1 MSEYFERI
9 AGEWRERAPEL
20 GAWVMQHLVNRTDIW
35 GRYLK
40 KKYRG
45 ETKGGKPMNRA
56 ITAPFAR
63 ERGKISLQVSSLEKH
78 FRAKEGGGILGLHS
92 CSSDG
97 LSRWMALDIDLHD
110 EDDLSVTQEGNFAAA
125 VAWHDRLKSMGFD
138 PLLMDSNGNG
148 GFHMLV
154 VFERAMSST
163 SVRTFCEEFVSDFGK
178 RGLDVAP
185 DLFPGNFGSAHR
197 GSWLRI
203 FGRHHTRDHYTRVY
217 NDEPWSDQR
226 WLEGH
231 DAIDRILDLQM
242 APASVLEKQKMTPKT
257 RTVCLDFD
265 GVIHSYQ
272 SGWQGEAV
280 ISDPP
285 IHKVDEAIRR
295 LRKDFRV
302 VVYSARC
309 RDEEGVQAIKRW
321 LDKHLIEVDEVC
333 RHKPPAFVYVDD
345 RAVRF
350 TGDWDGTIRDIYDFR
365 K

>member
-1 MSEYFERI
+1 MNDYSERV
-9 AGEWRERAPEL
+9 ASEWHERAPEL
-20 GAWVMQHLVNRTDIW
+20 AAWVMKNMVNRKDIW

-45 ETKGGKPMNRA
+45 QTQGGQPKNRA
-56 ITAPFAR
+56 ITAPFSR
-63 ERGKISLQVSSLEKH
+63 ERGKISLQANSIAKH
-78 FRAKEGGGILGLHS
+78 FRSKEGDLLGLHS

-97 LSRWMALDIDLHD
+97 LSRWLALDIDLHD
-110 EDDLSVTQEGNFAAA
+110 DYDMSVTKEGNFAAA
-125 VAWHDRLKSMGFD
+125 VAWHDQLKAMGFD
-138 PLLMDSNGNG
+138 PLLMDSNGSG
-148 GFHMLV
+148 GFHMM
-154 VFERAMSST
+154 VFFENPMGSIA
-163 SVRTFCEEFVSDFGK
+163 VRSFCEQFVANYSK
-178 RGLDVAP
+178 KGLDQAP
-185 DLFPGNFGSAHR
+185 DLFPGNFGTAHR

-203 FGRHHTRDHYTRVY
+203 FGRHHTRDHFSRVY
-217 NDEPWSDQR
+217 NDEPWSEDR
-226 WLEGH
+226 WLDGH
-231 DAIDRILDLQM
+231 DAIDRILELQM
-242 APASVLEKQKMTPKT
+242 APDRVLEKQKITPKT

-285 IHKVDEAIRR
+285 IHKVGDAIKR

-309 RDEEGVQAIKRW
+309 RDEEGVQAIKNW

-350 TGDWDGTIRDIYDFR
+350 TGDWNGTIRDIYDFR